1 MLTKIFSW
9 NIGQPLLNHKEKH
22 LNINQNNYLRGCFLL
37 DIRIIPLDL
46 GEMAPAKI
54 MLKHFCSFFVLI
66 AVVRSLAVADY
77 EIIDNEIESESRN
90 ELETEL
96 RNEDLCKKYGSKHTM
111 CRPKVG
117 PNCGEGS
124 VIFLLVKQIGT
135 IYLYFLN
142 HL

>member
-1 MLTKIFSW
+1 
-9 NIGQPLLNHKEKH
+9 
-22 LNINQNNYLRGCFLL
+22 LL

-46 GEMAPAKI
+46 GEMAPAKM

-66 AVVRSLAVADY
+66 TVVRSLAVADY

-96 RNEDLCKKYGSKHTM
+96 RNELETELRNEDLCKKYGPKHTM

-117 PNCGEGS
+117 PGCGEGS

-142 HL
+142 RL